1 MRTNLRR
8 LAVRPAA
15 VLIGLA
21 ALAAPGAL
29 PAAAEDRGGAPA
41 QAADD
46 GGEALRFF
54 DARLA
59 VMAKTCGEK
68 LWEVANLA
76 KGQGLHQFAYET
88 CEILVS
94 DWLPDHADARELLGH
109 LKKGKEWIVDTRTTP
124 AKQNTKSDK
133 ESQKSFDEKIR
144 KWKEQRTKVSAFI
157 AGRLAVVGEE
167 CAAKGYKEQA
177 VKAAERALSLDKDC
191 AGARK
196 LLGYE
201 KFGAL
206 WVTPEK
212 AAALKRST
220 EGKWVEEQS
229 DLEKALGAKLSKIQ
243 TPHFRI
249 EDDGA
254 KEALP
259 EAVKNLETLYAYYL
273 ADIGRDPAE
282 DVFGG
287 RAMRICV
294 VSAKPLW
301 DKWVDGFSEAS
312 DKEWTKGSNTY
323 KNYVSLRIGILRVET
338 AEHVDTRDPMLH
350 QAAHLMNHFVWKCGR
365 IAWIDEGL
373 AYYYTVK
380 LQETTR
386 TSCLA
391 KGTEGGYAEQKVVG
405 GEKDWSVSE
414 RWKSYMKPLVQK
426 KNDVELRK
434 IMTTPLATLDL
445 PSSVKAWGVIS
456 HLMDTRREKFIEFL
470 TALKARKDPAAEPQ
484 EDVFQKVFGTSIEAI
499 DAEWRAFVLRAY

>member
-1 MRTNLRR
+1 MRNTSKRAAAR
-8 LAVRPAA
+8 SA
-15 VLIGLA
+15 VLAICLAAGLA
-21 ALAAPGAL
+21 TTAGPAGA
-29 PAAAEDRGGAPA
+29 DDKGGGAA
-41 QAADD
+41 QGQDD

-54 DARLA
+54 DARIAA
-59 VMAKTCGEK
+59 VAKSCGDK
-68 LWEVANLA
+68 LWEVASSA
-76 KGQGLHQFAYET
+76 KGQGLHQFAQET
-88 CEILVS
+88 AEIVVT
-94 DWLPDHADARELLGH
+94 DWLPDHPDARALLGH
-109 LKKGKEWIVDTRTTP
+109 MKKGKEWVADPKASP
-124 AKQNTKSDK
+124 AKQNTKNEK

-144 KWKEQRTKVSAFI
+144 KWKEQRAKVSAFI
-157 AGRLAVVGEE
+157 ASRLAAVGDE
-167 CAAKGYKEQA
+167 CAAKGYREQS

-191 AGARK
+191 APARK

-201 KFGAL
+201 KFGAI
-206 WVTPEK
+206 WVTPAK
-212 AAALKRST
+212 AAALKRTT
-220 EGKWVEEQS
+220 EGRWIEEQS
-229 DLEKALGAKLSKIQ
+229 DLEKALGAKLSKIE

-259 EAVKNLETLYAYYL
+259 EAVRALETMYAYYL
-273 ADIGRDPAE
+273 ADVGRDPAE

-301 DKWVDGFSEAS
+301 DKWVDGFSEAA

-323 KNYVSLRIGILRVET
+323 KNYTSLRIGILRVET

-350 QAAHLMNHFVWKCGR
+350 QAAHLMNHFVWKCAR

-391 KGTEGGYAEQKVVG
+391 KGTEGGYAEQGVIG
-405 GEKDWSVSE
+405 GDKDWAVSE
-414 RWKSYMKPLVQK
+414 RWKAYMKPLVQK
-426 KNDVELRK
+426 KNDTELRK
-434 IMTTPLATLDL
+434 IMSIPLATLDL

-456 HLMDTRREKFIEFL
+456 FLMDTRREKFIEFL

-484 EDVFQKVFGTSIEAI
+484 EEIFQKVFGTSIEAV